1 MRFIVSLA
9 FTFFVSFGANNLQ
22 AQTVLNCILNITSLE
37 TKYLPLI
44 GFEGNKTVGVLVTIY
59 RDNKIQVSGLLHV
72 DAIYQPVRVTEDGIY
87 FSGIRTFSDERVQR
101 HYGSK
106 IISGSLNRYSGL
118 FSIYTPEKENRGS
131 ITFGGEGYCTKV
143 NRLL

>member
-1 MRFIVSLA
+1 MRFIVWLIPA
-9 FTFFVSFGANNLQ
+9 IFFLFSFNNLQ
-22 AQTVLNCILNITSLE
+22 AQTILNCSLNITSLE

-44 GFEGNKTVGVLVTIY
+44 GFEGTKLVNVMVTVHG
-59 RDNKIQVSGLLHV
+59 DNKIQVSGLLHI
-72 DAIYQPVRVTEDGIY
+72 DAIYQPVRVTDDGIY

-106 IISGSLNRYSGL
+106 VISGSLNRYTGL

-143 NRLL
+143 TKLF